1 MIKHLENKYKIDP
14 FLRYIMNNTDN
25 NIPINEGFK
34 IIKRIT
40 NDWINQHELYNENS
54 LDSISAYITSLF
66 TSNGNK
72 TLEEYYDRTKI
83 NSSQCDKGIHLDAWG
98 NNSMEVHIIDL
109 FWNETSITNSTK
121 CIN

>member
-1 MIKHLENKYKIDP
+1 MYKHLENKYKIDP

-34 IIKRIT
+34 IIKRNA
-40 NDWINQHELYNENS
+40 NDWINQHELYIENF
-54 LDSISAYITSLF
+54 LYISNYITSLF

-83 NSSQCDKGIHLDAWG
+83 NSSQCDKGIHLDAWE
-98 NNSMEVHIIDL
+98 NNSMEEHIIDL